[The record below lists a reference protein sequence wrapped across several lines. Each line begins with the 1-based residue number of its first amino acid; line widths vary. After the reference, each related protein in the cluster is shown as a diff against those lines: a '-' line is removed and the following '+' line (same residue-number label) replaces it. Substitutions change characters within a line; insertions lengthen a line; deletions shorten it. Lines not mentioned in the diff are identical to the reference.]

1 MAQANKGWNQNLMM
15 SLFGKE
21 AEYDAGVT
29 ISTATAC
36 SMVGYEFEPSWPDK
50 IENDK
55 GDVTGKEHG
64 YDQEIIQ
71 CGFEATYKESKAKP
85 NSVIGLAALVLGAVS
100 NSQDG
105 ELTAY
110 KHIITPVP
118 IGTGLPSGHIEHK
131 KGGLQYKYTGV
142 KGNSFKLSGEAGAPL
157 SLEVALLGSGT
168 RATSATEFVAAIT
181 ESWLLLSK
189 MSVWMETGA
198 NISITAAASRA
209 QGVENIS
216 SATPD
221 PLGPRFQKFNFAW
234 NNNVTG
240 QPGAGGDGVFQDI
253 DYGRRSAEL
262 KFGII
267 QSAGAEL
274 AYYTDQDVVAVEF
287 NLKGALIAVGGAM
300 YYGVDLIVPRCKIKA
315 APLPAGGVDDD
326 LTQEFDVEIFD
337 DGTNS
342 AVELIGYNAQAAY
355 MG

>member
-1 MAQANKGWNQNLMM
+1 MTQANKGWNQNLMM

-29 ISTATAC
+29 ISAATAC

-71 CGFEATYKESKAKP
+71 YGFEATYKESKAKP

-110 KHIITPVP
+110 KHIVTPVP
-118 IGTGLPSGHIEHK
+118 IGTGLPSMHVEHV

-142 KGNSFKLSGEAGAPL
+142 KGNSYKLSGEAGAPL

-198 NISITAAASRA
+198 NISITAAAPARRARRISPPPLLTPWARVSRNLISRGTTMA
-209 QGVENIS
+209 QASPEPEATGFFRIS
-216 SATPD
+216 ITA
-221 PLGPRFQKFNFAW
+221 A
-234 NNNVTG
+234 
-240 QPGAGGDGVFQDI
+240 
-253 DYGRRSAEL
+253 GRR
-262 KFGII
+262 
-267 QSAGAEL
+267 
-274 AYYTDQDVVAVEF
+274 
-287 NLKGALIAVGGAM
+287 N
-300 YYGVDLIVPRCKIKA
+300 
-315 APLPAGGVDDD
+315 
-326 LTQEFDVEIFD
+326 
-337 DGTNS
+337 
-342 AVELIGYNAQAAY
+342 
-355 MG
+355 